1 MTARSLFVLAFAAAL
16 LVSFGC
22 GGGGGNGG
30 TPAPAL
36 ACSDSGTAGANA
48 ITMSCGGATGGT
60 TELVNIVMGG
70 PAAST
75 TDVRGFNLDVA
86 YDPAKLE
93 FVPAASYTSPPFGAN
108 ALILV
113 TLENGVPGKV
123 VVSIQQVSGD
133 PPASF
138 PAGETV
144 VLGLSFRTVSGI
156 AVAPTPVT
164 FENAEA
170 TNASATV
177 SFASSLM
184 LSYQ

>member
-16 LVSFGC
+16 LASFGC
-22 GGGGGNGG
+22 GGGDGNGG

-36 ACSDSGTAGANA
+36 ACSDAGTAAANSV
-48 ITMSCGGATGGT
+48 TMSCGGATAGT
-60 TELVNIVMGG
+60 TELVNVVMGG
-70 PAAST
+70 PAAGT
-75 TDVRGFNLDVA
+75 TDLRGFNFDVD

-93 FVPAASYTSPPFGAN
+93 FVPAASYTSPPFAAN

-133 PPASF
+133 PDVSF

-156 AVAPTPVT
+156 AVSPTPVT

-170 TNASATV
+170 TSSSAAV

-184 LSYQ
+184 VSYQ